1 MGNFHD
7 EQKKMERAEQKR
19 DRRMEKNAGV
29 CFDIAKLCFGGMVI
43 GAFVPLFSD
52 EASPIRWWL
61 ALAGILSTL
70 SFIYAG
76 NQFLK

>member
-1 MGNFHD
+1 MSNFQN
-7 EQKKMERAEQKR
+7 EQRAKERAGQKR
-19 DRRMEKNAGV
+19 ERRMEKNAGV

-52 EASPIRWWL
+52 EASPVRWWL
-61 ALAGILSTL
+61 ALAGVLSTL
-70 SFIYAG
+70 AFIYAG